1 MFWHFREIFI
11 LIQILCRFGAT
22 LKSTQKI
29 NVNFVNS
36 VYTQL
41 EYDNPD
47 ETTFLP
53 KKIVTEVEMS
63 PFSKKKGSKSIIA
76 KRSVDYSNYQ
86 FNKPLDPKVSNE
98 RGRI

>member
-1 MFWHFREIFI
+1 I
-11 LIQILCRFGAT
+11 GAT

-29 NVNFVNS
+29 NVNFINS

-53 KKIVTEVEMS
+53 KKLVTEFEIS

-76 KRSVDYSNYQ
+76 KRSVDYSNYE
-86 FNKPLDPKVSNE
+86 FNKPLDPSVFKRKE
-98 RGRI
+98 EEYEDKFTDKD